1 MQNINEIISILS
13 DIFEEENFTNEG
25 ALTSSKYVNLL
36 NLLIELKE
44 YVK

>member
-13 DIFEEENFTNEG
+13 DIRDEECMCNEG
-25 ALTSSKYVNLL
+25 SLTDDKYVELL